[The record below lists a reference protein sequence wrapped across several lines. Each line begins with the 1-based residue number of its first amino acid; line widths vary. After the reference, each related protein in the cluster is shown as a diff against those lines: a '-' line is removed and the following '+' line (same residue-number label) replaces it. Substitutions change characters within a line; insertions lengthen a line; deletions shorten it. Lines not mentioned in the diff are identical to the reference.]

1 MVPDARARLESAAV
15 PPGEPESL
23 AASRTATSMPALPR
37 RPLVPA
43 VDARAR
49 AANVPALH
57 AASEADEV
65 HQESGDE
72 EVVAYGS
79 EVGAAR
85 ACDDARELV
94 LVEQAEGAHDEG
106 ETSRKAAGEE
116 DESVQLAKRRRPKGS
131 GAQRRRDEKREREGI
146 FTKTPARAAPHAA
159 PLLVPPP
166 RPPPGPPPSWPVPV
180 FPPPV
185 YPPPV
190 FPPRPPWAQGQSRHL
205 SWTNPDASPGPASR
219 AAAHPR
225 TAQHPIARAQQ
236 RARNAVAASARATS
250 GAQAVALCAAQIA
263 ASAARVAARRR
274 ERAASAASLSQSALS
289 ASRAATSSSR
299 ADRFPL
305 AVRFEGEVP
314 QVSVGNFEE
323 LIMDLLCGQ
332 YVFIRTDDTCDDA
345 PVYVLEEELSGDG
358 DAEVVLYRVPSG
370 MVLDGNVPG
379 MFWVVRFGQVYL
391 AYGVD
396 RRSMEMR
403 SDPCFPKLDGSSCGW
418 YVGDYTLMSTT
429 DVEAPGLRLVDALPE
444 SRVTRAALEA
454 EHDEHDE

>member
-65 HQESGDE
+65 HQESGDK

-159 PLLVPPP
+159 FASKSCNRRLLLISP
-166 RPPPGPPPSWPVPV
+166 RGFS
-180 FPPPV
+180 
-185 YPPPV
+185 
-190 FPPRPPWAQGQSRHL
+190 
-205 SWTNPDASPGPASR
+205 
-219 AAAHPR
+219 
-225 TAQHPIARAQQ
+225 
-236 RARNAVAASARATS
+236 
-250 GAQAVALCAAQIA
+250 
-263 ASAARVAARRR
+263 
-274 ERAASAASLSQSALS
+274 
-289 ASRAATSSSR
+289 
-299 ADRFPL
+299 
-305 AVRFEGEVP
+305 
-314 QVSVGNFEE
+314 
-323 LIMDLLCGQ
+323 
-332 YVFIRTDDTCDDA
+332 
-345 PVYVLEEELSGDG
+345 
-358 DAEVVLYRVPSG
+358 
-370 MVLDGNVPG
+370 
-379 MFWVVRFGQVYL
+379 
-391 AYGVD
+391 
-396 RRSMEMR
+396 
-403 SDPCFPKLDGSSCGW
+403 
-418 YVGDYTLMSTT
+418 
-429 DVEAPGLRLVDALPE
+429 
-444 SRVTRAALEA
+444 
-454 EHDEHDE
+454 